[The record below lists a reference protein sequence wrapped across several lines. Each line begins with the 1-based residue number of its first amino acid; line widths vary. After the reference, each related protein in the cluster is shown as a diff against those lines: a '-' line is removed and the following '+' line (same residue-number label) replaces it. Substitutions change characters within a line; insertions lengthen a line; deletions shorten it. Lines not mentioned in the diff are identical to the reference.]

1 MTVRLVKLVISIIV
15 WVFDRLKNALYRLF
29 GFETPG
35 MCFVLYYH
43 AIFPEQRDRFSHQ
56 MDDLV
61 RIAQPVSGS
70 EMESLEKGIS
80 YVVVTFDDGFR
91 CVVENALPELIVR
104 NIPCTVFVPSGCLG
118 KTPSW
123 IQKNNTDKNQ
133 EVVMDENEVK
143 ALKKIGLVS
152 IGSHTVSHTRLTSLG
167 EEEARYEI
175 LRSKETLEAIIGEE
189 IQFLS
194 FPYGAFNEKHIEMAR
209 QGGYKRVFSITPVCA
224 FIDSDEYVTGRVRV
238 DPTDWGIEF
247 RLKLLG
253 TYRWLPFAFLLKS
266 KIHAFLN

>member
-1 MTVRLVKLVISIIV
+1 MISRLIKLFISTLVWIYDSVRSWFYFLVRSKPVGSCV
-15 WVFDRLKNALYRLF
+15 
-29 GFETPG
+29 
-35 MCFVLYYH
+35 VLYYH

-91 CVVENALPELIVR
+91 CIVENAFPELIVR

-123 IQKNNTDKNQ
+123 IQENNGDKNQ

-143 ALKKIGLVS
+143 ALKKTGLIS

-167 EEEARYEI
+167 EEEARHEI
-175 LRSKETLEAIIGEE
+175 LRSKETLEALIGEE

-224 FIDSDEYVTGRVRV
+224 FIDSGEYVTGRVRV
-238 DPTDWGIEF
+238 DPTDWRFEF
-247 RLKLLG
+247 RLKVRG
-253 TYRWLPFAFLLKS
+253 AYRWLPLAFLLKS
-266 KIHAFLN
+266 KMHFS